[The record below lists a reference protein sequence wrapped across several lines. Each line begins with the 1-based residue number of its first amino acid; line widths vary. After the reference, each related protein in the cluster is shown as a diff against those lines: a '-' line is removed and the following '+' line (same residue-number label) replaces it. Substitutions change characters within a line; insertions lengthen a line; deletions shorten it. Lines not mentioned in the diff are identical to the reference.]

1 MSPYSHNPTGT
12 PLDAVVVGE
21 GSGATQFLFAN
32 PDITIPI
39 PTDGSLQIFAGYDE
53 GPPKQR
59 LSDAEA
65 F

>member
-1 MSPYSHNPTGT
+1 MRDDQH
-12 PLDAVVVGE
+12 AVAVGE

-32 PDITIPI
+32 PDITLPI
-39 PTDGSLQIFAGYDE
+39 PEDGSLRVFAGYDE

-59 LSDAEA
+59 PSSDAA